1 MKKEYWLILGI
12 LAISGGAA
20 YFYFRR
26 TSKQLEGTTDGTAIN
41 AAVKELLA
49 Q

>member
-26 TSKQLEGTTDGTAIN
+26 TSKQLEGTTPQDAEVLRKIRI
-41 AAVKELLA
+41 V
-49 Q
+49 